1 MLNSLNLRV
10 FLPPFLLLVVSL
22 ILSIAYEESFLRY
35 VNQLNSGI
43 LKHFDWLFS
52 WATFSFFLLLMII
65 YFTPFGRI
73 RIGGKDAK
81 PLLSQWKW
89 FSISLCTTIAT
100 GILFWGTAEPIYHLN
115 SVPTGLGI
123 ENGSL
128 EAAKFSMSTMF
139 MHWTLTPYSI
149 YTVASLL
156 FAFSFYN
163 LRLNFNLGAL
173 IFPAFGKPIHLN
185 LLGLINSIGLFAL
198 VAGMAA
204 SMGTGILTISGGLN
218 TLFDFPQS
226 GWLNFGI
233 MAFIVAAFIISASSG
248 LQKGIQLLSDYNI
261 KAFMAIAAFMLVFGP
276 ITQSF
281 SLGFE
286 GLGEYLAQFF
296 QRSTDIKSTIDTDW
310 QQSWTVFYWANWLA
324 WTPVTALFL
333 GRISRGYTVRQF
345 IRFNLFFP
353 ALFSGLWMIIF
364 SGTAITF
371 DQSMFPGL
379 LQDTLETD
387 GAQSVIYA
395 IFEKLPWSLVV
406 STFFLFIVIISFVTA
421 ADSNTS
427 ALSSISSKNINQ
439 ENAEGGILVKILW
452 GLIIGFVSFIM
463 ISSSGIEGVKML
475 STIGGFPILFIMIIV
490 AFGLGRVAFFKAYR
504 ERLTKTAH
512 SGLGSPDGKTEAG
525 S

>member
-1 MLNSLNLRV
+1 MFNSLNLRV

-22 ILSIAYEESFLRY
+22 VLSIVYQDSFLAY
-35 VNQLNSGI
+35 VNQLNSWI
-43 LKHFDWLFS
+43 LQYFDWLFS
-52 WATFSFFLLLMII
+52 WATFSFFLLLILI
-65 YFTPFGRI
+65 YFTPFASI
-73 RIGGKDAK
+73 RIGGNDAK

-100 GILFWGTAEPIYHLN
+100 GILFWGTAEPIYHLH

-163 LRLNFNLGAL
+163 LRRKFNLGSL

-185 LLGLINSIGLFAL
+185 LLGLINSISLFAL
-198 VAGMAA
+198 VAGMSA
-204 SMGTGILTISGGLN
+204 SLGTGILTISGGLN
-218 TLFDFPQS
+218 ALFDFPQS
-226 GWLNFGI
+226 AWLNFSI
-233 MAFIVAAFIISASSG
+233 MAFIVAAFTISASTG

-261 KAFMAIAAFMLVFGP
+261 KAFMAIAGFMFVFGP

-281 SLGFE
+281 SLGME
-286 GLGEYLAQFF
+286 GLIDYISQFF
-296 QRSTDIKSTIDTDW
+296 QRSTDVNSTINRDW

-333 GRISRGYTVRQF
+333 GRIARGYTVRQF
-345 IRFNLFFP
+345 IQVNLFFP
-353 ALFSGLWMIIF
+353 ALFSGFWMIIF

-371 DQSMFPGL
+371 DQTLFPGM
-379 LQDTLETD
+379 LQDVLKFG
-387 GAQSVIYA
+387 GAESVIYA
-395 IFEKLPWSLVV
+395 IFSKLPWPVFI
-406 STFFLFIVIISFVTA
+406 STFFLLIVITSFVTA

-427 ALSSISSKNINQ
+427 ALSSLSTNDVNQ
-439 ENAEGGILVKILW
+439 ENAEGGMLVKVLW

-463 ISSSGIEGVKML
+463 ISYSGIEGIKML

-490 AFGLGRVAFFKAYR
+490 AYGLVRVAFFKSYR
-504 ERLTKTAH
+504 ERLSKNVD
-512 SGLGSPDGKTEAG
+512 SGLGNSDGE
-525 S
+525 